1 MSVKALQE
9 RIAKL
14 ATDIDL
20 QKEVVKQLEHE
31 KSLVQQ
37 QLNAVL
43 DPIAR
48 LPFEISSEIFLR
60 SIPAFQEL
68 PTQSAQPGPLLFLNI
83 CNAWTS
89 IALSTPALWATIHI
103 PFPCPKGFQKLLSVW
118 LQRASH
124 HPLSILLQMGG
135 QLDQGVAT
143 TLWGHGRQ
151 FKHLEIRAKED
162 ANGDVWDFLGG
173 TTPEPLPLL
182 ETLIIRGPEF
192 GPRIPGD
199 HPFHLLRQAP
209 NLVECIFDRIHFWE
223 GHEGTAGILGFPTLH
238 RFLLE
243 DGMYDTLL
251 GSLLV
256 PALKTL
262 SLPMGSDLD
271 PVLLSFLKR
280 SSPPLEELVVRA
292 SRRLD
297 FSGLY
302 ECLCL
307 APTLVQFEIRVGG
320 HSPVLLEELLG
331 ALADSAMLPNLH
343 ILTIHDSPMISYPLY
358 LRALVARRAELRII
372 RIVMPDDA
380 SRPTVGIIA
389 AFRDLVVG
397 GMQLHIGPEDC
408 NFISN

>member
-1 MSVKALQE
+1 MSVKTLQE

-14 ATDIDL
+14 STDIDL
-20 QKEVVKQLEHE
+20 QKEVVKQLERE

-37 QLNAVL
+37 RLNAVL
-43 DPIAR
+43 DPMAR
-48 LPFEISSEIFLR
+48 LPSEISSEIFLR

-68 PTQSAQPGPLLFLNI
+68 PTQSAQPGPFLFLNI

-103 PFPCPKGFQKLLSVW
+103 PFPCPKGFQTRLSVW

-124 HPLSILLQMGG
+124 RPLSILLQLDG

-162 ANGDVWDFLGG
+162 ANGYSLDFLGG
-173 TTPEPLPLL
+173 TNPEPLPLL
-182 ETLIIRGPEF
+182 ETLTIRGPAF
-192 GPRIPGD
+192 DMGLRGVQAL
-199 HPFHLLRQAP
+199 HLLRLAP
-209 NLVECIFDRIHFWE
+209 NLVECNFDRIHFWK
-223 GHEGTAGILGFPTLH
+223 GHECTAGMLAFPTLH
-238 RFLLE
+238 RFMLE
-243 DGMYDTLL
+243 DGMYD
-251 GSLLV
+251 SLLECLSV

-262 SLPMGSDLD
+262 SLPMGSD
-271 PVLLSFLKR
+271 PVLLSFLKQ
-280 SSPPLEELVVRA
+280 SSPPLEDLVVRA

-297 FSGLY
+297 FSELY

-331 ALADSAMLPNLH
+331 ALADSAMLPNLQT
-343 ILTIHDSPMISYPLY
+343 LTIHDLPMMSYPLY
-358 LRALVARRAELRII
+358 LRTLVARRAELRIV
-372 RIVMPDDA
+372 RIMIPDA
-380 SRPTVGIIA
+380 AARPTADIIA

-397 GMQLHIGPEDC
+397 GMKIYIGTEDC
-408 NFISN
+408 NFISD